1 MTENDSY
8 SKIAQR
14 FRGYLPV
21 IIDVE
26 TGGFNHEKD
35 ALLEIAAVYLR
46 MNNEGLLEIDSHH
59 YFNVHPFEGANLDP
73 ASLKFTGIDPHDPL
87 RKAVDEAKALTE
99 IFQSI
104 RRAIKSNDCS
114 RAVLVG
120 HNAAFDLAFVNAAT
134 DRCKIKR
141 SPFHPFTA
149 FDTASLAGLVY
160 GQTVLSTACEAAG
173 IPFDKANAHNALYDG
188 SVTAELFCIMVNR
201 WKTLGGLD

>member
-46 MNNEGLLEIDSHH
+46 MNDEGLLEIDSHH

-87 RKAVDEAKALTE
+87 RRAVDEAKALTE

-104 RRAIKSNDCS
+104 RRAIKNNDCS

-120 HNAAFDLAFVNAAT
+120 HNAAFDLAFVNAAA

-141 SPFHPFTA
+141 NPFHPFTA

-188 SVTAELFCIMVNR
+188 NVTAELFCMMVNR